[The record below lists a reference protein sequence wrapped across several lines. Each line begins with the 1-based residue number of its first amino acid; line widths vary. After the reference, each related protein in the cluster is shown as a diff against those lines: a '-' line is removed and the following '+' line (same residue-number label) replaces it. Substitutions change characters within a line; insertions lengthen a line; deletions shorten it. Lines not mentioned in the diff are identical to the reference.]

1 VSLTDRASDK
11 ILHPCRLCV
20 DTSGQIL
27 ADCSSMRRVGMMDC
41 NRFRV
46 LVWSVG
52 NKSRSQCKACTT
64 RIAGRPAQYRR
75 LGAVSLNVIVSLP
88 SLMERMRASV

>member
-1 VSLTDRASDK
+1 MALTNRASDK
-11 ILHPCRLCV
+11 ILHPC
-20 DTSGQIL
+20 G
-27 ADCSSMRRVGMMDC
+27 RVWMPAARSWRIAAPCAGSEMMDC
-41 NRFRV
+41 SRFMM

-75 LGAVSLNVIVSLP
+75 LGAVSLKVIVSLP
-88 SLMERMRASV
+88 SLMGRMRASV